1 MMQKKAKAKAKAT
14 ATRAGQTQRT
24 QKSTPEVKE
33 QSCDVDKCLGRDVD
47 LPFGGK

>member
-1 MMQKKAKAKAKAT
+1 MQKKAKAKAKSNSNKGWANT
-14 ATRAGQTQRT
+14 KDP
-24 QKSTPEVKE
+24 KSTPEVKE